1 MSSNLQVKGRFSYED
16 IWSLQTTDFVVM
28 MTHDLEK
35 DVKILQKL
43 IEWPV
48 KPAYVGI
55 LGPKKRFE
63 KLQNHFIEDLVTL
76 LPISSP
82 IGLDIGAEGPE
93 EIAISI
99 MAEILSTNNKR
110 NGQRL
115 HLRDRAI
122 HD

>member
-1 MSSNLQVKGRFSYED
+1 MASHLTVKERFSYED
-16 IWSLQTTDFVVM
+16 LWPIHSSDFLVM

-35 DVKILQKL
+35 DVKILEKL
-43 IEWPV
+43 LSAPS

-63 KLQNHFIEDLVTL
+63 KLQNHFKEDLVTL
-76 LPISSP
+76 LPISAP

-99 MAEILSTNNKR
+99 MAEILSTKNNR

-115 HLRDRAI
+115 SLRNRAI
-122 HD
+122 HE